1 MKKQS
6 FKTGQY
12 IFKAGDKANE
22 VFLLASGEIGIF
34 LPSNATKDPN
44 FILKKNDLF
53 GEMGVIENQPRMA
66 EARCMSDCLVLSMNV
81 DEFNNELDNSNIF
94 VRGVLW
100 ALSNRLRDVQKQN
113 QLKADPT
120 N

>member
-1 MKKQS
+1 
-6 FKTGQY
+6 
-12 IFKAGDKANE
+12 
-22 VFLLASGEIGIF
+22 
-34 LPSNATKDPN
+34 
-44 FILKKNDLF
+44 
-53 GEMGVIENQPRMA
+53 
-66 EARCMSDCLVLSMNV
+66 MNV

-100 ALSNRLRDVQKQN
+100 ALSNRLRDLQKQN